1 MLDGGIKASVGK
13 YSVNFIDGRRN
24 CVNGDVQNKVVCSL
38 PEYINGLEFSCV
50 ILVGVDEGRVPQN
63 GIFDISTNFLRY
75 SALNKLYLVCSRAKY
90 SVTVLGTKIRGVSS
104 CLEHS
109 LTCQTIKE
117 EKA

>member
-1 MLDGGIKASVGK
+1 M
-13 YSVNFIDGRRN
+13 
-24 CVNGDVQNKVVCSL
+24 CSL